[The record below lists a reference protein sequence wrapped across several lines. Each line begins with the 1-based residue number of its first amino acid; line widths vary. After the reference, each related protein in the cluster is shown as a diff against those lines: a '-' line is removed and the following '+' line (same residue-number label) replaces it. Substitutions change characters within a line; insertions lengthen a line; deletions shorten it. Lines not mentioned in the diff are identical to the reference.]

1 MILKIKELWIFVV
14 FHSPNSGHG
23 DERPPKAFPGAID
36 KRTRKFIW
44 VFETVLSGE
53 SVWCLGNSHYFSPGG
68 GGRVG
73 KGRYLGTKWYFKG
86 IREDQSSPTEY
97 NWGTIES
104 WQTMNYQS
112 PPLFMSLE
120 LSENFDKLMFWP
132 RITCLQSTLKGILVT
147 RNTYRSIDL
156 VLETN
161 FNLQI
166 FSLLPKKKWYSVL
179 ACSFRW
185 WIFIISWIFIPVYSH
200 IMIKEPRDTQ
210 LFLPPSK
217 EYKAWWKSSSTA
229 GSKNETCK
237 F

>member
-1 MILKIKELWIFVV
+1 MFREQSLF
-14 FHSPNSGHG
+14 F
-23 DERPPKAFPGAID
+23 A
-36 KRTRKFIW
+36 
-44 VFETVLSGE
+44 
-53 SVWCLGNSHYFSPGG
+53 GG

-73 KGRYLGTKWYFKG
+73 NGRYLGTKWYFKG

>member
-73 KGRYLGTKWYFKG
+73 NGRYLGTKWYFKG
-86 IREDQSSPTEY
+86 IGEDQSSPTEY

-104 WQTMNYQS
+104 WPTMNYQS

-132 RITCLQSTLKGILVT
+132 QITCLQSTLKGILVT
-147 RNTYRSIDL
+147 RNTYRSIDH

-166 FSLLPKKKWYSVL
+166 FSLLPKKKVIFSASLQFSVVN
-179 ACSFRW
+179 F
-185 WIFIISWIFIPVYSH
+185 H
-200 IMIKEPRDTQ
+200 
-210 LFLPPSK
+210 
-217 EYKAWWKSSSTA
+217 
-229 GSKNETCK
+229 N
-237 F
+237 

>member
-53 SVWCLGNSHYFSPGG
+53 SVWCLGNSHYFSRG

-73 KGRYLGTKWYFKG
+73 NGRYLGTKWYFKG

-120 LSENFDKLMFWP
+120 LSENFDKLKFWP

-147 RNTYRSIDL
+147 RNTYRSIDH

-166 FSLLPKKKWYSVL
+166 FSLLPKKKVIFSASLQFSVVN
-179 ACSFRW
+179 F
-185 WIFIISWIFIPVYSH
+185 H
-200 IMIKEPRDTQ
+200 
-210 LFLPPSK
+210 
-217 EYKAWWKSSSTA
+217 
-229 GSKNETCK
+229 N
-237 F
+237 

>member
-68 GGRVG
+68 GGGRVG
-73 KGRYLGTKWYFKG
+73 NGRYLGTKWYFKG

-147 RNTYRSIDL
+147 RNTYRSIDH

-166 FSLLPKKKWYSVL
+166 FSLLPKKKVIFSASLQFSVVN
-179 ACSFRW
+179 F
-185 WIFIISWIFIPVYSH
+185 H
-200 IMIKEPRDTQ
+200 
-210 LFLPPSK
+210 
-217 EYKAWWKSSSTA
+217 
-229 GSKNETCK
+229 N
-237 F
+237 

>member
-23 DERPPKAFPGAID
+23 DERPPKAFPCAID

-68 GGRVG
+68 GGGTRVG
-73 KGRYLGTKWYFKG
+73 NGIYLGTKCYFKG
-86 IREDQSSPTEY
+86 IGEDQSSPTEY

-132 RITCLQSTLKGILVT
+132 RITCLQSTSKGILVT
-147 RNTYRSIDL
+147 KNTYRSIDH

-166 FSLLPKKKWYSVL
+166 FSLLPKKSDIQ
-179 ACSFRW
+179 C
-185 WIFIISWIFIPVYSH
+185 
-200 IMIKEPRDTQ
+200 
-210 LFLPPSK
+210 
-217 EYKAWWKSSSTA
+217 
-229 GSKNETCK
+229 
-237 F
+237 